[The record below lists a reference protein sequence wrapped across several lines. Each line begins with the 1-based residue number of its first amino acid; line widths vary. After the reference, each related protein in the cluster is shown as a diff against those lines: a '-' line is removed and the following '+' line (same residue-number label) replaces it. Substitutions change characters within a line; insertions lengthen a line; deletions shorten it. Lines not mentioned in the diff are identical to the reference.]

1 MKNIEILGY
10 PSPNT
15 YLDGRQCRYCK
26 HPIADQESKSRDF
39 CRKRV
44 FSDGVT
50 VDCKEKYWSPQRRV
64 EAKTEKENRLRQE
77 ILKEDLEGLDYL
89 NNIQIS
95 WNAFA
100 EIGVQ
105 LENANNQYVSN
116 EGAVFVFNQGYLV
129 IERQTY
135 KVTIKIN

>member
-1 MKNIEILGY
+1 MEILGY

-15 YLDGRQCRYCK
+15 YLEGRQCKYCK

-44 FSDGVT
+44 FSDGIT
-50 VDCKEKYWSPQRRV
+50 VDCKEKYWSPQRRMEV
-64 EAKTEKENRLRQE
+64 KTEKENRLRQE
-77 ILKEDLEGLDYL
+77 LLKGDLEGLGYL

-95 WNAFA
+95 WSAFV

-105 LENANNQYVSN
+105 LEKANNQFISN

-129 IERQTY
+129 IDRQTY

>member
-1 MKNIEILGY
+1 MEILGY

-44 FSDGVT
+44 FSDGIT
-50 VDCKEKYWSPQRRV
+50 VDCKEKYWSPFRRMEV
-64 EAKTEKENRLRQE
+64 KIEKEKRLKHE
-77 ILKEDLEGLDYL
+77 LLKEELEGLGYL
-89 NNIQIS
+89 NNIQIN
-95 WNAFA
+95 WNTFA

-105 LENANNQYVSN
+105 LEKANKQYVSN
-116 EGAVFVFNQGYLV
+116 EGAVFVFNHGYVV
-129 IERQTY
+129 IDRQTY
-135 KVTIKIN
+135 KVTIKIK